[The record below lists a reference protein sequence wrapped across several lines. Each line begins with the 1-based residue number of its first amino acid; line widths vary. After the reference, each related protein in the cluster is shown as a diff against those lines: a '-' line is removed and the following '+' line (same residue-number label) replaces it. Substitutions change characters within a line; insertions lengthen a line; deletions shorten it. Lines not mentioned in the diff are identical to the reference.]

1 MEGWRQEGSAPV
13 GPGSGWGLESK
24 SLRKDIPSQ
33 VSKKFYSNFPTQVS
47 KQLGVQV
54 NDFGPSW
61 RDGNAFLAVINSIRP
76 GNYIQLMMQ
85 NCPVQN

>member
-1 MEGWRQEGSAPV
+1 M
-13 GPGSGWGLESK
+13 GPGSGGERREQNLPIVDPITVVD
-24 SLRKDIPSQ
+24 LTP
-33 VSKKFYSNFPTQVS
+33 QVS

-76 GNYIQLMMQ
+76 GN
-85 NCPVQN
+85 VDAAFT

>member
-1 MEGWRQEGSAPV
+1 MEGWRQEGSASV
-13 GPGSGWGLESK
+13 GPGSG
-24 SLRKDIPSQ
+24 LRKDIPSQ

>member
-1 MEGWRQEGSAPV
+1 MEGWSQEGATSV
-13 GPGSGWGLESK
+13 GPGAGWGRESRSLE
-24 SLRKDIPSQ
+24 LW
-33 VSKKFYSNFPTQVS
+33 NFSSQVS

-85 NCPVQN
+85 NK